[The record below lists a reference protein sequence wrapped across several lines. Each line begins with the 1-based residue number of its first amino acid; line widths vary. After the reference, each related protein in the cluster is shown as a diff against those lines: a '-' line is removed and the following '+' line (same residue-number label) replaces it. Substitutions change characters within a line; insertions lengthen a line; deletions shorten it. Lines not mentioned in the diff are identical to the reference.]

1 MLIEEEREREEKK
14 SGCEGET
21 TLQRFELFLLHSI
34 PINCHHFSFLSLYF
48 FLSIFIKEKKKEH
61 HNMIKTGKT
70 KARRNRF
77 LANFL

>member
-48 FLSIFIKEKKKEH
+48 FFVDIYKREKKR
-61 HNMIKTGKT
+61 TP
-70 KARRNRF
+70 
-77 LANFL
+77 